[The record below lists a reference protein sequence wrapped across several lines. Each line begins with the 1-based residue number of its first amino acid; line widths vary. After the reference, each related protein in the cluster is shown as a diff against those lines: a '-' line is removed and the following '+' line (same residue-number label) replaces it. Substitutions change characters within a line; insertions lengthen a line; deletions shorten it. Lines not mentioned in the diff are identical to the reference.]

1 MGKEI
6 HDYVICGE
14 KVSLRKITPED
25 TELIVKWRNNK
36 RVRENFV
43 FKEPFTKELHENW
56 YKTRIIP
63 GFVEQFIICENGN
76 EHRPVGSVYF
86 RDIDEKNRSAEFGIF
101 IGEGLARGRGL
112 GSEATRI
119 FCDFGFSGLKLHRI
133 MLRVFSDNKQA
144 LKSYINAGFEVE
156 GEFRDMVASADGYRS
171 MTFMAKIEEV

>member
-43 FKEPFTKELHENW
+43 FKEPFTKKLHENW

-63 GFVEQFIICENGN
+63 GFVEQFIICENDN

-86 RDIDEKNRSAEFGIF
+86 RDIDKEK
-101 IGEGLARGRGL
+101 
-112 GSEATRI
+112 
-119 FCDFGFSGLKLHRI
+119 K
-133 MLRVFSDNKQA
+133 
-144 LKSYINAGFEVE
+144 
-156 GEFRDMVASADGYRS
+156 
-171 MTFMAKIEEV
+171 

>member
-1 MGKEI
+1 MQLSNI
-6 HDYVICGE
+6 NGE
-14 KVSLRKITPED
+14 KTYLRPITAED
-25 TELIVKWRNNK
+25 TPLIVKWRNTPE
-36 RVRENFV
+36 VRHNFV
-43 FKEPFTKELHENW
+43 FQETFTNEMHEHW
-56 YKTRIIP
+56 LETKVKSGEVVQYIIVDR
-63 GFVEQFIICENGN
+63 GSDT
-76 EHRPVGSVYF
+76 PVGSVYF